1 MRLDDLGTNVSV
13 EDRRG
18 RFGGR
23 GVRVGGG
30 LSLGS
35 LALIAVASLIFVV
48 NPLDLINNSGQEL
61 AVGEMAATPSG
72 ARDAATACGKD
83 EASLLS
89 CRVLASTDELWKT
102 QFAAAGAQYRR
113 PTLVFYSQSDM
124 SGCGAAQAAMGPFYC
139 PGDERIYLDTDFYR
153 ELSQRFGA
161 AGDFAQAYVIA
172 HEVGHHV
179 QHLTGLADQVR
190 TEQQH
195 ADQSAANR
203 LQVKMELQA
212 DCFAGIWA
220 GHNRERIEAGDI
232 EEGMRAANAIGDDTL
247 ARQAGQRVTPDSFTH
262 GSSAQRKAWLQ
273 RGLESTDPQQCDTF
287 GR

>member
-1 MRLDDLGTNVSV
+1 MRLDDLGTNINV

-35 LALIAVASLIFVV
+35 LALIAIASLVFGV
-48 NPLDLINNSGQEL
+48 NPLDLISNSGQEL
-61 AVGEMAATPSG
+61 SVDEMANAPAGS
-72 ARDAATACGKD
+72 ADAGTACRKD
-83 EASLLS
+83 EVSLLS
-89 CRVLASTDELWKT
+89 CRVLGSTDALWT
-102 QFAAAGAQYRR
+102 AQFAAAGAQYRK

-139 PGDERIYLDTDFYR
+139 PSDERIYLDTDFYR
-153 ELSQRFGA
+153 ELSERFGA

-179 QHLTGLADQVR
+179 QHLMGQAYQIR
-190 TEQQH
+190 AAQQR
-195 ADQSAANR
+195 AGQSEANR

-212 DCFAGIWA
+212 DCFAGMWA
-220 GHNRERIEAGDI
+220 GQNRDRIEPGDI

-247 ARQAGQRVTPDSFTH
+247 QRQAGQRVTPDSFTH
-262 GSSAQRKAWLQ
+262 GSSEQRKAWLR
-273 RGLESTDPQQCDTF
+273 RGLESADPQQCDTF
-287 GR
+287 NR